1 MSHSILRTLLLPA
14 FLGAS
19 TFYAQ
24 SEACA
29 NALDVCGQT
38 DFTASLDT
46 PLDLPGADSL
56 AGVFEATYMK
66 VVHFHTTFFNSINSD
81 PTEQTVELLVN
92 ELSCEG
98 AVQAR
103 LFEANTFDP
112 CNTEDHVVASEL
124 WTLTEGA
131 VFSSFRML
139 ENSDYVLMVGSEFPA
154 CQADI
159 RLEGL
164 AVSISACCGTSI
176 DLGETAQVE
185 VFGAN
190 PELGF
195 DWEPSG
201 FEEAAGPD
209 FPLLTYLSPD
219 TTVQFTVT
227 GYMEDCGYSD
237 EVVINVADVHVPN
250 AFTPNNDGSNDT
262 WDIDDMVKFPD
273 AVIEVYDRWGQ
284 SVYRS
289 VSYPEPWNGTLRGSG
304 PPVPEGTY
312 YYVINL
318 NDLNLNRPPLVGH
331 VAIIR

>member
-131 VFSSFRML
+131 VFSLSECWKMPITCCCWEVSRRR
-139 ENSDYVLMVGSEFPA
+139 VKRRGWMVG
-154 CQADI
+154 
-159 RLEGL
+159 G
-164 AVSISACCGTSI
+164 
-176 DLGETAQVE
+176 
-185 VFGAN
+185 
-190 PELGF
+190 
-195 DWEPSG
+195 
-201 FEEAAGPD
+201 
-209 FPLLTYLSPD
+209 
-219 TTVQFTVT
+219 
-227 GYMEDCGYSD
+227 
-237 EVVINVADVHVPN
+237 VHQRV
-250 AFTPNNDGSNDT
+250 
-262 WDIDDMVKFPD
+262 
-273 AVIEVYDRWGQ
+273 
-284 SVYRS
+284 
-289 VSYPEPWNGTLRGSG
+289 LR
-304 PPVPEGTY
+304 
-312 YYVINL
+312 
-318 NDLNLNRPPLVGH
+318 RFH
-331 VAIIR
+331 